1 MLECHPELLSPYTAY
16 GGAIYAHTP
25 LHLASRNGH
34 RCVNAISNS
43 NSPAQPSHF
52 FREVVEMIL
61 EKGFD
66 INVRTSRGTAL
77 HEAAIC
83 GKVGGASRPTCS
95 RNLFTHS
102 IFL

>member
-1 MLECHPELLSPYTAY
+1 MSPYTAY

-34 RCVNAISNS
+34 RFVIASLNF
-43 NSPAQPSHF
+43 PSKLQSF
-52 FREVVEMIL
+52 SRICCREVVEMIL
-61 EKGFD
+61 KTGFD

-83 GKVGGASRPTCS
+83 GKVG
-95 RNLFTHS
+95 LTHTS
-102 IFL
+102 AYWVLPKFAF